1 MINFDLIERFFSS
14 IAIVVIIFCFIFYFS
29 QGRKKEVLHE
39 KILMYSFASFWL
51 SISLARIFYYFSD
64 IFLEGTYSGDLS
76 TLIESYDL
84 LNYIILYFYLY
95 SHIYILISI
104 IALSVMFIWFSIKS
118 KKEFQLVSSVVA
130 IGFTIFLIGWVFE
143 TTALKQLNLIPPA
156 LPSIFIIAGT
166 IIATIP
172 LIVDIEFFSS
182 KLINWLVLISI
193 VLILLFFSLTIFTNL
208 PLVLLSQII
217 ILISTSVLIMVIIF
231 VAFYII
237 KRIKVSEVQE
247 IVPKEELK
255 DFIKTFMKPAT
266 ITIEEIQLY
275 KEKGLCLVCKSKVTR
290 LNYVC
295 PKCYALY
302 CLKCSRALTNLENSC
317 WVCETPFDES
327 KPMKK
332 SK

>member
-1 MINFDLIERFFSS
+1 M
-14 IAIVVIIFCFIFYFS
+14 
-29 QGRKKEVLHE
+29 
-39 KILMYSFASFWL
+39 
-51 SISLARIFYYFSD
+51 
-64 IFLEGTYSGDLS
+64 
-76 TLIESYDL
+76 
-84 LNYIILYFYLY
+84 
-95 SHIYILISI
+95 
-104 IALSVMFIWFSIKS
+104 
-118 KKEFQLVSSVVA
+118 
-130 IGFTIFLIGWVFE
+130 
-143 TTALKQLNLIPPA
+143 
-156 LPSIFIIAGT
+156 
-166 IIATIP
+166 
-172 LIVDIEFFSS
+172 
-182 KLINWLVLISI
+182 
-193 VLILLFFSLTIFTNL
+193 
-208 PLVLLSQII
+208 
-217 ILISTSVLIMVIIF
+217 
-231 VAFYII
+231 AFYII